1 MKERAPAPHRR
12 PHGFM
17 PGRLRDLRGWKAPV
31 EAYDSP
37 QIVGMDL
44 NLQQSASPQHPE
56 DDGCLVT
63 ARMRAR
69 TLSP

>member
-1 MKERAPAPHRR
+1 MKERAPAPHGR

-17 PGRLRDLRGWKAPV
+17 PGRLRDLRRWEAPV

-44 NLQQSASPQHPE
+44 NLQRALLPSTPKMTVTWRPR
-56 DDGCLVT
+56 GCGLV
-63 ARMRAR
+63 R
-69 TLSP
+69 

>member
-1 MKERAPAPHRR
+1 
-12 PHGFM
+12 M
-17 PGRLRDLRGWKAPV
+17 PGRLRDLRRWEAPV

>member
-1 MKERAPAPHRR
+1 M
-12 PHGFM
+12 
-17 PGRLRDLRGWKAPV
+17 